1 MSMRITLM
9 RGIGLAAALVASSV
23 AFAAKPSKAIDINTP
38 EGAVA
43 AFRKVQCST
52 EDSRPTVYY
61 WVGETYS
68 RVPGEPD
75 KLLFRFEGMN
85 TRQCVTVTDP
95 ARGKGFRLVSRE
107 ILFYKD
113 PVTGEILDEWKNPFT
128 GETVKVIHIA
138 NDPVNFRAPI
148 FPVRA
153 DGKPY
158 ESDIKVMGDHWWG
171 TTTVPLFYRN
181 PLAGDYQD
189 YVGGTYHAT
198 EMFNFFGRVSD
209 LTDAKKP
216 SADVSVAWARISDWL
231 PWMKMRGR
239 AGQLYFNGAGVKLDG
254 YADLPASFRAA
265 IEARAPIYREPPPV
279 DDQRPNE
286 TSWTYFKKQMDAAQK
301 K

>member
-1 MSMRITLM
+1 MRITIM
-9 RGIGLAAALVASSV
+9 RGIALLAALAAATTAL
-23 AFAAKPSKAIDINTP
+23 AAKPGRAIDLATP
-38 EGAVA
+38 EGAIA

-52 EDSRPTVYY
+52 QDQRPTVYY
-61 WVGETYS
+61 WVGEAYS

-75 KLLFRFEGMN
+75 RLLFRFEGMN

-95 ARGKGFRLVSRE
+95 ARGTGFRMVSRE

-113 PVTGEILDEWKNPFT
+113 PATGQIIDEWPNPWT
-128 GETVKVIHIA
+128 GETVKVVHIA

-158 ESDIKVMGDHWWG
+158 QSDVTVMGDHWWG

-209 LTDAKKP
+209 LTDAKKH
-216 SADVSVAWARISDWL
+216 SADVTVAWTRISDWL

-239 AGQLYFNGAGVKLDG
+239 AGQLYFNGAGLKLDG
-254 YADLPASFRAA
+254 YADLPAGMRAA
-265 IEARAPIYREPPPV
+265 IETRGPIFREPPPV

-286 TSWTYFKKQMDAAQK
+286 TSWTYFTNQTDAAQK